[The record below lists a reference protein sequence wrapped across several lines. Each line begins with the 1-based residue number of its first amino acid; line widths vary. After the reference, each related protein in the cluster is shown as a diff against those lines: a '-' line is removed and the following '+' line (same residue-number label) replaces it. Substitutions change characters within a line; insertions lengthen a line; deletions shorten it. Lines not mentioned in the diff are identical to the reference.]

1 MSDESTILKLFP
13 KSRIAIFKI
22 PNLPAGTPNNEE
34 TYRALFLNE
43 LLALETCAKRNL
55 VPATYIRHPDG
66 SANISV
72 SDIVLDVSSFYL
84 FAHKTLV
91 SAIFILAKTIPH
103 DQARGINFRSYTK
116 FTKNVLAGDDD
127 ISQRLRKQC
136 GKNLSWAQA
145 AIIDKRDD
153 LIQHWQGNA
162 SSKFF
167 TSIFAWD
174 VPYLVYYSA
183 DYVKKIDDKKVN
195 SVLAQV
201 KTKVKADLDGQADS
215 LQKIAWM
222 EAWQSK
228 VSSQVQTQ
236 IASLM
241 NNDLFIALPVTPS
254 IVEKLDTTIACLLNE
269 AVKIREQYATDN

>member
-1 MSDESTILKLFP
+1 MTDESTILKLFP
-13 KSRIAIFKI
+13 KSRTAIFRI

-66 SANISV
+66 SVNLSI

-91 SAIFILAKTIPH
+91 SSIFILAKTIPH
-103 DQARGINFRSYTK
+103 DQARGISFRSYTT
-116 FTKNVLAGDDD
+116 FTNNVLEAEDDTSR
-127 ISQRLRKQC
+127 ILRKEC
-136 GKNLSWAQA
+136 GRNLSWAQT

-162 SSKFF
+162 ASKFF
-167 TSIFAWD
+167 TSVFAWD
-174 VPYLVYYSA
+174 LPYLVYHAA
-183 DYVKKIDDKKVN
+183 DYAKKIDDKKVD

-201 KTKVKADLDGQADS
+201 KTKVKASLDGQADS

-222 EAWQSK
+222 EAWQFK
-228 VSSQVQTQ
+228 VSTQTRDRV
-236 IASLM
+236 ASLM
-241 NNDLFIALPVTPS
+241 DSKSFITLPVTQS
-254 IVEKLDTTIACLLNE
+254 LVEKLDTTIAGLLNT
-269 AVKIREQYATDN
+269 AMSIRENNTSSD